1 MPRPQGALTGAHPGH
16 SVSANKTLEE
26 CAVPYG
32 SNRRFCD
39 ADSHIMETVDWVE
52 RHADADVRK
61 KLPQLSLVKAG
72 TASFDFINQ
81 AVAKQQ
87 ERAARGKVHTDVVRG
102 AKGWGGYGAFD
113 PAERTKALDDLGFAR
128 QLVFSTFSAGQY
140 LSHKDMDVRYGG
152 IRAHNRAMAE
162 FCGDDDRL
170 IAVGQVSLADPARCV
185 EEMKEGV
192 RLGCGAFWIPG
203 APVDDKSPG
212 HPDFDIVWQ
221 AFCDLGLPFMLHVGP
236 NSPVKLAAYE
246 NNGKP
251 RPKDITGAEGGEN
264 LRVRDFMLL
273 SVGPQQFLTALV
285 FDGVFERFPAL
296 RGGVIELGAGWVPEY
311 LRTLDLSQKI
321 FKRTDESV
329 AALPMRASEYIR
341 RAVKFT
347 PFPGEDVGRMIADA
361 GPELFLFSS
370 DYPHPEGTDDPI
382 GRFER
387 TFKEVSE
394 EAKEKFYYSNFQE
407 MMGAGA

>member
-1 MPRPQGALTGAHPGH
+1 M
-16 SVSANKTLEE
+16 
-26 CAVPYG
+26 PYG

-39 ADSHIMETVDWVE
+39 ADSHIMETVDWVS
-52 RHADADVRK
+52 RHADADVK
-61 KLPQLSLVKAG
+61 AKLPPLGLSKSA
-72 TASFDFINQ
+72 TATYDFIDA
-81 AVAKQQ
+81 AVAKQKDR
-87 ERAARGKVHTDVVRG
+87 EARGKVHTDVVRG
-102 AKGWGGYGAFD
+102 SKGWNAYGAFD
-113 PAERTKALDDLGFAR
+113 PAERKKAMDDLGFAR

-140 LSHKDMDVRYGG
+140 LAHKDMDVRYGG

-162 FCGDDDRL
+162 FCRDDERL
-170 IAVGQVSLADPARCV
+170 IAVGQLSLADPERCV
-185 EEMKEGV
+185 DELKESV

-203 APVDDKSPG
+203 APVDAKSPG
-212 HPDFDIVWQ
+212 HPDYDVIWQ
-221 AFCDLGLPFMLHVGP
+221 ALCDLGVPFMLHVGP
-236 NSPVKLAAYE
+236 NSPTKLSAYE

-251 RPKDITGAEGGEN
+251 RPKDITGAESGEN

-285 FDGVFERFPAL
+285 FDGVFERFPKL

-311 LRTLDLSQKI
+311 LRTLDYSQKI

-329 AALPMRASEYIR
+329 AALPMKASDYIR

-361 GPELFLFSS
+361 GADLFLFSS

-387 TFKEVSE
+387 TFSAVTEDD
-394 EAKEKFYYSNFQE
+394 KEKFYYSNFQE
-407 MMGAGA
+407 MMGAV

>member
-1 MPRPQGALTGAHPGH
+1 M
-16 SVSANKTLEE
+16 
-26 CAVPYG
+26 PYG

-39 ADSHIMETVDWVE
+39 ADSHIMETQDWVS
-52 RHADADVRK
+52 RHADPDVK
-61 KLPQLSLVKAG
+61 AKLPPLGLSKAG
-72 TASFDFINQ
+72 TSSFDFIDA
-81 AVAKQQ
+81 AVAKQKDR
-87 ERAARGKVHTDVVRG
+87 EARGKVHTDVVRG
-102 AKGWGGYGAFD
+102 SKGWNAYGAFD
-113 PAERTKALDDLGFAR
+113 PAERKKAMDDLGFAR

-162 FCGDDDRL
+162 FCQGDERL
-170 IAVGQVSLADPARCV
+170 IAVGQLSLADPERCV
-185 EEMKEGV
+185 EELKEGV

-203 APVDDKSPG
+203 SPVDDKSPG
-212 HPDFDIVWQ
+212 HPDFDVVWQ
-221 AFCDLGLPFMLHVGP
+221 AFCDAGAPFMLHVGP
-236 NSPVKLAAYE
+236 NSPTKLSAYE

-251 RPKDITGAEGGEN
+251 RPKDITGAESGEN

-285 FDGVFERFPAL
+285 FDGVFERFPKL

-311 LRTLDLSQKI
+311 LRTLDYSQKI

-329 AALPMRASEYIR
+329 AALPMKASDYIR

-361 GPELFLFSS
+361 GADLFLFSS

-387 TFKEVSE
+387 TFSAVTEDE
-394 EAKEKFYYSNFQE
+394 KEKFYYSNFQA
-407 MMGAGA
+407 MMGAV